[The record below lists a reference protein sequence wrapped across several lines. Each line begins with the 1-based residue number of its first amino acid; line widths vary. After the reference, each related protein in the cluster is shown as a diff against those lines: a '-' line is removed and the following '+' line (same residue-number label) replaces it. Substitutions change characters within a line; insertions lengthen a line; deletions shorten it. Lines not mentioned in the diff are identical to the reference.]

1 MEVDKP
7 MIKKFIIY
15 VVSVK
20 SVNTNWNFTLNS
32 HTQVIALCFQQLE
45 KHSSKLHFSATHF
58 DAKKGIFYSTAN
70 VYCPRCS

>member
-58 DAKKGIFYSTAN
+58 DAIYFTAQQISIAPE
-70 VYCPRCS
+70 VAKI